1 MLVLILQYGRRQQAT
16 AVAAVAAVAKGDWF
30 AAPGVLPWLPDQS
43 VERLTGS

>member
-16 AVAAVAAVAKGDWF
+16 AVAAVAKGDWV